1 MKYVLNIIIF
11 VMLSF
16 VPLLAVQ
23 KKASVSQND
32 VDKEFVS
39 HIIISRLDKNLDFLN
54 KSVSKNMSL
63 SSVTKIY
70 KGEYFSV
77 FSIFANVSGNGSVV
91 YDIVVRAPSGNIISV
106 KKGVSIETNK
116 ERNPSVVWS
125 KEAEQLFFEDSS
137 ESGIYSVFVI
147 AKDVRTGRTS
157 CAEQYFELSE
167 WDILESSPIADKNVF
182 WQTLKNYH
190 TGQSAEILYNL
201 FCSEHAQMATKDEL
215 NHLLFMFFREAFR
228 SKPFLIDVLEKK
240 FDFADNY
247 TRLNIISLFSSL
259 AEDYRL
265 RGKVMTN
272 SEKELWQNMFK
283 LQLSISSPYEVG
295 SFSTVAADLLWG
307 DFYAKGTYA
316 PIERSMFYISDLDTA
331 EKMVQHIK
339 QGKSLADYNPDD
351 LRTGV
356 MFITCAYSL
365 MRNTSAKLAM
375 CYVDFYVSENKDK
388 ITAEKFKQTFKLVGE
403 YLEARQPKKK

>member
-1 MKYVLNIIIF
+1 MKCALNIVVF
-11 VMLSF
+11 VMISF
-16 VPLLAVQ
+16 IPLLAAQ
-23 KKASVSQND
+23 KKASVPQND
-32 VDKEFVS
+32 IDKEFVS

-77 FSIFANVSGNGSVV
+77 FPIFANVSGNSNVV
-91 YDIVVRAPSGNIISV
+91 YDIVVRAPSGKIV
-106 KKGVSIETNK
+106 FVQKGLDSATNK
-116 ERNPSVVWS
+116 EKNSSVVWS

-137 ESGIYSVFVI
+137 ENGTYSVFVV
-147 AKDVRTGRTS
+147 AKDVRTGRIS
-157 CAEQYFELSE
+157 CAEQCFELSK
-167 WDILESSPIADKNVF
+167 WDILESSPIADKNIF

-190 TGQSAEILYNL
+190 TGQSPEVLYNL

-215 NHLLFMFFREAFR
+215 NHLLFIFFREAFR

-259 AEDYRL
+259 AEGYRL

-272 SEKELWQNMFK
+272 SEKELRQNMFK
-283 LQLSISSPYEVG
+283 LQMSISSPYEDG
-295 SFSTVAADLLWG
+295 SFSTIVADLLWG
-307 DFYAKGTYA
+307 DFYAKGTYL
-316 PIERSMFYISDLDTA
+316 PIERSMFHISDLDTA
-331 EKMVQHIK
+331 EKMVKHIK
-339 QGKSLADYNPDD
+339 QGKSLADYNPND
-351 LRTGV
+351 LRAGI

-365 MRNTSAKLAM
+365 MRNASAKLAM

-388 ITAEKFKQTFKLVGE
+388 ITVEKFKRTFKLVSE